1 MILEDVNEVSSESEV
16 DITDIDNSAVEN
28 INDEN
33 EDNNLENLPEENI
46 NLEQVPLEILQ
57 RTFLSALISS
67 DYTFPNHVCWAFNN
81 MINAVPV
88 FRLFEIK
95 AMDHLP
101 RVYISDSFALQKQ
114 RNSEE
119 IFVNMLS
126 IIRSY
131 CSMSK
136 LVLELK
142 RIINSLKW
150 NTAWISSFAEAFR
163 WYIIKNIIWKSKKT

>member
-1 MILEDVNEVSSESEV
+1 MIVVGNGATQDHFLKSRFVIFRCQKYVKIGYIEMTTKIYLATFKKCPRSLHFS
-16 DITDIDNSAVEN
+16 
-28 INDEN
+28 
-33 EDNNLENLPEENI
+33 LP
-46 NLEQVPLEILQ
+46 
-57 RTFLSALISS
+57 
-67 DYTFPNHVCWAFNN
+67 CWTFNN

-136 LVLELK
+136 LVLKLK